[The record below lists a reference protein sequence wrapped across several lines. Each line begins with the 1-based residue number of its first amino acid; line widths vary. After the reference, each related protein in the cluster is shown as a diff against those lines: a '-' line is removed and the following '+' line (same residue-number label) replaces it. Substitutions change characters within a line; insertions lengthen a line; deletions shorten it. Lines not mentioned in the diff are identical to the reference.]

1 MITTLFFLLALF
13 TSFYLKNIWYA
24 KTNNVCIRAVYDT
37 KSIQEDESKK
47 LMAMKNVV
55 LFVILAK

>member
-1 MITTLFFLLALF
+1 MYDYHPICPAYIYHFLPPKWKDLIMF
-13 TSFYLKNIWYA
+13 W
-24 KTNNVCIRAVYDT
+24 IRAVYDT
-37 KSIQEDESKK
+37 KSIQEDEAKK